1 MNTAILKSLLIM
13 YENKRAKKM
22 AEAEK
27 RKEELYAQ
35 NPRFS
40 EIDNQLSTLSISASK
55 NLISSSN
62 FEYLDNLWKQIESLK
77 KEKKELLLS
86 VTNDENYLL
95 PKYDCPLCND
105 TGYIT
110 SNYNTKMCNCLKQ
123 QLFNIEYNK
132 STDNK

>member
-27 RKEELYAQ
+27 RKEKLYAQ

-62 FEYLDNLWKQIESLK
+62 FEYLDKLLTDWHDRNLK
-77 KEKKELLLS
+77 
-86 VTNDENYLL
+86 
-95 PKYDCPLCND
+95 
-105 TGYIT
+105 T
-110 SNYNTKMCNCLKQ
+110 SNDIQSFLK
-123 QLFNIEYNK
+123 LFLLYLNYIHNQYSIFQCSLLHIVIN
-132 STDNK
+132 DV

>member
-27 RKEELYAQ
+27 RKEKLYAQ

-62 FEYLDNLWKQIESLK
+62 FEYLDNLRKQIERLK

-86 VTNDENYLL
+86 VTNDENYLYQNMIVHYVMILDIL
-95 PKYDCPLCND
+95 PVTIIQKCA
-105 TGYIT
+105 IV
-110 SNYNTKMCNCLKQ
+110 
-123 QLFNIEYNK
+123 
-132 STDNK
+132 

>member
-1 MNTAILKSLLIM
+1 MNTTLLKSLLIM
-13 YENKRAKKM
+13 YENKRTKKL

-27 RKEELYAQ
+27 RKEDLYTK

-62 FEYLDNLWKQIESLK
+62 FEYLDNLRKQIEALK

-86 VTNDENYLL
+86 ITNDENYLL
-95 PKYDCPLCND
+95 PKYDCNLCND

-110 SNYNTKMCNCLKQ
+110 ENYKTQMCQCLK
-123 QLFNIEYNK
+123 
-132 STDNK
+132 